1 MVFQFTSY
9 PYYLNAEAEMKREL
23 ERKEQEKKRS
33 PKVEFITGGVQP
45 PISAS
50 IPKIPGIVNMKQSYF
65 FFLEY
70 WMEHSLHLCG
80 FIILMFVIYTQLW
93 LVSVHYRYL
102 QKVCRKRLDQ
112 TRSQNGIRC
121 LINHSRHLSLFRIL
135 IFRVD
140 FCFAFICYLLGWW
153 WC

>member
-50 IPKIPGIVNMKQSYF
+50 ILKIPGIVNMKQFYF
-65 FFLEY
+65 LFWQY
-70 WMEHSLHLCG
+70 WMEHSFLLCG
-80 FIILMFVIYTQLW
+80 FIILMFVIYILSFGRCQYTTGT
-93 LVSVHYRYL
+93 YR
-102 QKVCRKRLDQ
+102 R
-112 TRSQNGIRC
+112 
-121 LINHSRHLSLFRIL
+121 
-135 IFRVD
+135 
-140 FCFAFICYLLGWW
+140 FAERD
-153 WC
+153 